1 MSQTAPVSTY
11 IHGTDPEEQ
20 RRLALLNTMLNRRCL
35 AELAPRADDRVLDV
49 GSGLGQ
55 FTHALAEAV
64 GAAGRALGIERSP
77 EQLAQAQAIAPPLAE
92 FREGDA
98 YALPLT
104 GSEWGSFDLI
114 HSRFL
119 LEHLS
124 DPLAA
129 VRQMV
134 KAARPGGRIV
144 LEDDDHALLRLETEP
159 PGFPALWTSYQR
171 AYDRLGNDPL
181 TGRRLVSLLHQ
192 AGARPSRATLIP
204 WSNCAGNDDFPEL
217 IRNLIEVIRTGRE
230 QVVAGQL
237 LSGPSFD
244 AATNEIASW
253 AQLPDAVLWYA
264 VSWAEAVV
272 PL

>member
-1 MSQTAPVSTY
+1 MSESAPASTY

-35 AELAPRADDRVLDV
+35 AELAPCIGDRVLDV

-55 FTHALAEAV
+55 FTHAIAEAV
-64 GAAGRALGIERSP
+64 GWGGRVVGVERSP
-77 EQLAQAQAIAPPLAE
+77 QQLAQAEAIVPAVAE

-98 YALPLT
+98 YALPLAEN
-104 GSEWGSFDLI
+104 EWGSFDLV

-119 LEHLS
+119 LEHLR

-129 VRQMV
+129 VHQMV
-134 KAARPGGRIV
+134 KAAKPGGRIV
-144 LEDDDHALLRLETEP
+144 LEDDDHQLLRVEPEP
-159 PGFPALWTSYQR
+159 PGFPALWIAYQR

-204 WSNCAGNDDFPEL
+204 WSNCAGHGDFPEL

-230 QVVAGQL
+230 QVVSGQL
-237 LSGPSFD
+237 LSGTAFD
-244 AATNEIASW
+244 AALDEIARW
-253 AQLPDAVLWYA
+253 ATRPDAVLWYA